1 MEKETRDS
9 RDEEIRDYH
18 KKVKRNV
25 KVLNVLTLVA
35 IILDSITLLIVIIY
49 SLTNPLWDGG
59 WSTMFTGIL
68 YLSLGLSFAIVSYE
82 IIQELKKQFT
92 DFYT

>member
-1 MEKETRDS
+1 MNKETRDS

-49 SLTNPLWDGG
+49 SLTNP
-59 WSTMFTGIL
+59 
-68 YLSLGLSFAIVSYE
+68 
-82 IIQELKKQFT
+82 
-92 DFYT
+92 